1 MKLWGYLA
9 LGVLS
14 GVLSV
19 GCDTRSAAQAGTFRV
34 ELRPVQVDAAAPILL
49 CVPDTTVTPLSR
61 ALNPGNSIL
70 LVEHAL
76 VWSEGVGSTLSL
88 ESSQGRPPRLL
99 SNGVPHP
106 DDRLSVTLSIAE
118 GTPGYS
124 PPVEELQQTE
134 HDKVVDIPGDEFDLY
149 IERTASR
156 LRERLRPPSGVW
168 RTSRLAIE
176 CDTDPRL
183 IEHFSGAGHCH
194 FYFRSEDLLYS
205 VTTGRGWLQHWPE
218 VLSAVEQAIARYRNQ
233 CR

>member
-1 MKLWGYLA
+1 
-9 LGVLS
+9 
-14 GVLSV
+14 
-19 GCDTRSAAQAGTFRV
+19 
-34 ELRPVQVDAAAPILL
+34 
-49 CVPDTTVTPLSR
+49 
-61 ALNPGNSIL
+61 
-70 LVEHAL
+70 
-76 VWSEGVGSTLSL
+76 
-88 ESSQGRPPRLL
+88 
-99 SNGVPHP
+99 
-106 DDRLSVTLSIAE
+106 
-118 GTPGYS
+118 
-124 PPVEELQQTE
+124 VEELQQTE